1 MRAVEPNVREGS
13 ARTEDL
19 ERRALSRGQ
28 RSFCVRLAFVA
39 PATIVGMW
47 VRGAAIRPVPRYA
60 VVDAATLAAIE
71 RELADDS
78 TRAREELDRA
88 FARFESTQPQLA
100 DALSHVLCR
109 PLDET
114 ALALGYFLTIAI
126 WLAFERTFSA
136 SRLREVSQDALEATE
151 GAIKLEE
158 ELRASHGDEPFDL
171 DDVVSIEQPNLLA
184 FVHEH
189 VDAALDPGKQTGDD
203 PPAPREIDVDDV
215 HAVYR
220 GMLLLTLCLSH
231 AVLPVD
237 GASRNSRELM
247 A

>member
-1 MRAVEPNVREGS
+1 
-13 ARTEDL
+13 
-19 ERRALSRGQ
+19 
-28 RSFCVRLAFVA
+28 
-39 PATIVGMW
+39 MW

-60 VVDAATLAAIE
+60 VVDAATLAQIE

-78 TRAREELDRA
+78 SSAREALDHA

-126 WLAFERTFSA
+126 WLAFERTFGA
-136 SRLREVSQDALEATE
+136 SRLREVSQDALQATE
-151 GAIKLEE
+151 EAIKLEE

-189 VDAALDPGKQTGDD
+189 VDAALDPGKRAADD
-203 PPAPREIDVDDV
+203 SAAVREIDVDDV
-215 HAVYR
+215 HSVYR
-220 GMLLLTLCLSH
+220 ATLLLTLCLSH

-237 GASRNSRELM
+237 GVSRNSRELM

>member
-1 MRAVEPNVREGS
+1 
-13 ARTEDL
+13 
-19 ERRALSRGQ
+19 
-28 RSFCVRLAFVA
+28 
-39 PATIVGMW
+39 MW

-60 VVDAATLAAIE
+60 VVDAVTLGNIE

-78 TRAREELDRA
+78 ARARDELDHA

-126 WLAFERTFSA
+126 WLAFERTFGA
-136 SRLREVSQDALEATE
+136 SRLREVSEDALQATGE
-151 GAIKLEE
+151 AIKLEE

-171 DDVVSIEQPNLLA
+171 DDVISIEQPNLLA

-189 VDAALDPGKQTGDD
+189 VDAALDPAKRSSEDLAAG
-203 PPAPREIDVDDV
+203 REIDVDDV

-237 GASRNSRELM
+237 GAVARNSRELM